1 MFGVLTPVVRVA
13 KGRNHFFLNAFLVEY
28 EFQAFDPL
36 IFKYGA
42 DLMFFS
48 VCLCHSDFRLHFQMK
63 QQNAIQYLSV
73 LWDPLNPAFTSHSPH
88 QFTHEEVSVSGLWL
102 SREVSRWIPRSSVFS
117 GSLPGVYPGHLTDS
131 RISLLE
137 FLVFALAL
145 NGFADKDLWWAGGGR
160 VSPQPLLQQV
170 SSEYMGLEG
179 WLPCLGYRPALYLA
193 SLIYNFLADRET
205 IIKVPTS

>member
-1 MFGVLTPVVRVA
+1 M
-13 KGRNHFFLNAFLVEY
+13 NHFFLNAFLVEY

-73 LWDPLNPAFTSHSPH
+73 LWDPLNPTFTSHSPH

-102 SREVSRWIPRSSVFS
+102 SLERSADGFLALQFSLDLSRECIQVTLLIAEFHSWNSWYLHWRSMDLQIKISGGRAEE
-117 GSLPGVYPGHLTDS
+117 GSLLSPSCSKYPVNT
-131 RISLLE
+131 
-137 FLVFALAL
+137 
-145 NGFADKDLWWAGGGR
+145 WA
-160 VSPQPLLQQV
+160 
-170 SSEYMGLEG
+170 
-179 WLPCLGYRPALYLA
+179 
-193 SLIYNFLADRET
+193 
-205 IIKVPTS
+205 

>member
-1 MFGVLTPVVRVA
+1 MELIWCFFFCVA
-13 KGRNHFFLNAFLVEY
+13 VSFWLQTSFPNEAAKCNT
-28 EFQAFDPL
+28 
-36 IFKYGA
+36 I
-42 DLMFFS
+42 S
-48 VCLCHSDFRLHFQMK
+48 VCAVRPPQSHIHLPLPPPIYSWRGEC
-63 QQNAIQYLSV
+63 
-73 LWDPLNPAFTSHSPH
+73 LWPLA
-88 QFTHEEVSVSGLWL
+88 L

-117 GSLPGVYPGHLTDS
+117 GSLLGVYPGHLTDS

-145 NGFADKDLWWAGGGR
+145 NGFANKDLWWAVGGR

-179 WLPCLGYRPALYLA
+179 WLPCLGYQPAVYLA
-193 SLIYNFLADRET
+193 SLIYSFLADRET